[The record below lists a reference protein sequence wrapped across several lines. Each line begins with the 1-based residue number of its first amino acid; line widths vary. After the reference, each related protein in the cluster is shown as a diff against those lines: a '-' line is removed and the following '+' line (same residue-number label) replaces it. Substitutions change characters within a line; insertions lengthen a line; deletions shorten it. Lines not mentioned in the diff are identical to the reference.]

1 MVCVRGTCAAPT
13 YPGEQPDAPASEP
26 QTIALVDAYNDRN
39 AEADLKV
46 YDNQFGLPECTVG
59 TGFSDQE
66 LARLGAMLQARP
78 RKTSPFVGMRPPRE
92 ARFVRPGLVAEI
104 EFREWMNAGSL
115 RHPSYKGL
123 REDKDAREVVR
134 ERPA

>member
-1 MVCVRGTCAAPT
+1 M
-13 YPGEQPDAPASEP
+13 Q
-26 QTIALVDAYNDRN
+26 
-39 AEADLKV
+39 
-46 YDNQFGLPECTVG
+46 
-59 TGFSDQE
+59 
-66 LARLGAMLQARP
+66 
-78 RKTSPFVGMRPPRE
+78 PPRE

-104 EFREWMNAGSL
+104 EFCEWTNAGSL